1 MRILLDYRPALTERT
16 GVGEYVHQLAKAL
29 GSRQRESGA
38 RPSTGPPA
46 SSVPADS
53 VDVFTSSWKDRPSPG
68 VLSELAGKAEVI
80 DRRWPVRMLNA
91 AWYRLEMPP
100 VEWLTGRR
108 YDVVHSPCPLLIP
121 ARHAAR
127 VVTIH
132 DLDFLRHPERTRAEM
147 QRVYPALVA
156 RHAARADGII
166 VVSQHVAEQ
175 VQSLLHVEAE
185 RISVCPNGVVPWT
198 SAARVAPG
206 NPEGR
211 YLLFFGTL
219 EPRKNVDGLLAAY
232 ASLVVRRPDVPPLR
246 LVGRAVQG
254 AEAWREKV
262 STPPLAGR
270 VTYDG
275 YIEASRRQDLYMGA
289 RLLALP
295 SFDEGFGLTAAE
307 AMSLGVP
314 VVASKCGALPEVTG
328 GAAILVDPEDIAGLS
343 LAMERVVFDAGL
355 ARRLAEDGLRHIRR
369 FTWERAADLT
379 YAAYGR
385 AIEARRGRVGG

>member
-1 MRILLDYRPALTERT
+1 MRILLDYRPALTQRT

-29 GSRQRESGA
+29 GSRRRETDGG
-38 RPSTGPPA
+38 PSAGPPDQA
-46 SSVPADS
+46 VPADS
-53 VDVFTSSWKDRPSPG
+53 VDVFTSSWKNRPSPG
-68 VLSELAGKAEVI
+68 VLAELSGRAEVI
-80 DRRWPVRMLNA
+80 DRRWPVRILNT

-121 ARHAAR
+121 TRDAAR

-147 QRVYPALVA
+147 RRVYPALVA
-156 RHAARADGII
+156 SHAARADGII
-166 VVSQHVAEQ
+166 VVSQHVAGQ
-175 VQSLLHVEAE
+175 VQSLLHVEPE

-198 SAARVAPG
+198 SADRVPPG

-232 ASLVVRRPDVPPLR
+232 ASLVMRRPDVPPLR
-246 LVGRAVQG
+246 LVGRSVQG

-275 YIEASRRQDLYMGA
+275 YIEAARRQDLYMGA
-289 RLLALP
+289 RLLVLP

-314 VVASKCGALPEVTG
+314 VVASNCGALPEVTG

-355 ARRLAEDGLRHIRR
+355 ARRLAEDGLRHISR